1 MRFWIGLSIA
11 IVCEVIGVT
20 FLNYSNGFSKLLPT
34 IIAVTFYL
42 SSIFFYMWNTR
53 DKEVGVVGALFAGI
67 GTVVV
72 LLVGFLLFDE
82 KISSLKLLGVTLI
95 IVGSVRLSIMPPQK
109 GVYE

>member
-11 IVCEVIGVT
+11 IACEVIGVT
-20 FLNYSNGFSKLLPT
+20 FLNYSNGFSKLFPT
-34 IIAVTFYL
+34 IIAIIFYL
-42 SSIFFYMWNTR
+42 SSIIFYMWNTR
-53 DKEVGVVGALFAGI
+53 NKEVGVVGALFAGI

-82 KISSLKLLGVTLI
+82 KISSLKLLGVILI
-95 IVGSVRLSIMPPQK
+95 IAGSIRLSKIPKQE